1 MGSRRE
7 EVVEVFAIIAA
18 FLAGVFASPPPLGVC
33 TRPAAH
39 VITGSQDTTIAVPV
53 RAGLNPP
60 QCE

>member
-1 MGSRRE
+1 M
-7 EVVEVFAIIAA
+7 EVFVSIVS

-39 VITGSQDTTIAVPV
+39 VITDKQDTTIAVPV